1 MTGGTTR
8 GISKTLQGLRT
19 GDQRTLYTGVAL
31 VAYSVWRRKKG
42 SRKLVY
48 RRVLRKDQAL
58 LIRAG
63 RRDTEKIVVPDDLA
77 DQVEWRK
84 KPIPSRQRNR

>member
-8 GISKTLQGLRT
+8 GITRTLRGLRT

-31 VAYSVWRRKKG
+31 VAYSVWRRRKG
-42 SRKLVY
+42 SRTLVY

-63 RRDTEKIVVPDDLA
+63 RRDTERIVVPDDLA
-77 DQVEWRK
+77 DQVEWRRK
-84 KPIPSRQRNR
+84 QVPSRKRNR

>member
-8 GISKTLQGLRT
+8 GISRTLRGLRT
-19 GDQRTLYTGVAL
+19 GDQRSLFTGVAI
-31 VAYSVWRRKKG
+31 VAYSMWRRKKG
-42 SRKLVY
+42 SRKLIY

-84 KPIPSRQRNR
+84 KQVPSRKRNR

>member
-1 MTGGTTR
+1 MTGGTAR
-8 GISKTLQGLRT
+8 GVTKTLQGLRT
-19 GDQRTLYTGVAL
+19 GDQRTLFTGVVL
-31 VAYSVWRRKKG
+31 VAYSLWRRKKG
-42 SRKLVY
+42 TRQLVY

-84 KPIPSRQRNR
+84 KQVPSRKRNR

>member
-1 MTGGTTR
+1 MTGDTTR
-8 GISKTLQGLRT
+8 GISRTLRGLRT
-19 GDQRTLYTGVAL
+19 GDQRTLFTGVAI
-31 VAYSVWRRKKG
+31 VAYSLWRREKG

-58 LIRAG
+58 LIRTG

-84 KPIPSRQRNR
+84 KRVPSRKRNR